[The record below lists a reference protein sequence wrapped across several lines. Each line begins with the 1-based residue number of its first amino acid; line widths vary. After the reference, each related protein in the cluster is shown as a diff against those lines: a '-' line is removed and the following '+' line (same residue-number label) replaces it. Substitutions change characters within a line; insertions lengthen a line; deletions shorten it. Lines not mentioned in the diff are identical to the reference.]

1 MFRRLDGL
9 SVRTR
14 VLAAVLALS
23 ALGLA
28 VAGGVLFGL
37 QRGQIN
43 QRIDDSLRRSVEE
56 FDTLADIGIDP
67 ETGQEFTRGSQ
78 LVRTVMARTAPA
90 ENEGMVG
97 IVDGQVALTANN
109 SVELRLEN
117 DHELIDK
124 VVAQPETERIILTS
138 IKTGQTTYRAVTV
151 PVQLSSDP
159 THSIFLL
166 AFDYDAELEELGD
179 NFRTYTLISLAALVL
194 ISGVGWLVAGR
205 LLAPVR
211 LVRETAQKI
220 TETDLSRRIPVSGN
234 DDLSELSQTFNEML
248 DRLQG
253 SMTAQRQLLD
263 DVGHELRTPI
273 TIVQGHLELQ
283 DSYDPED
290 VDSVRAIALDELDRM
305 RLLVDDLVTLAGA
318 ERPEFVKPRPL
329 EVGQLTDDVLDKA
342 RTLGDRRWV
351 VDSRAEHMWSL
362 DPKRMTQAWLQLA
375 ANAVKFSPIGSTI
388 GVGSRAVPGELRLWI
403 RDEGAGIAPEDQG
416 RIFARFARGA
426 NGTRAEGSGLGLT
439 IVNAIAHAHGG
450 RVELASAPGH
460 GSTFTIV
467 IQERQPEQED
477 PV

>member
-1 MFRRLDGL
+1 MFRRPGGL

-28 VAGGVLFGL
+28 VAGSVVFGL

-43 QRIDDSLRRSVEE
+43 HRIDDSLRRSVEE
-56 FDTLADIGIDP
+56 LHTLADIGIDP

-78 LVRTVMARTAPA
+78 LVRTVMARTALA
-90 ENEGMVG
+90 QNEGMVG
-97 IVDGQVALTANN
+97 VVDGRVALTANN
-109 SVELRLEN
+109 SVALRLEN
-117 DHELIDK
+117 DHELIEK
-124 VVAQPETERIILTS
+124 IVAQPQTERIILTS
-138 IKTGQTTYRAVTV
+138 IETGQTTYRAVAV

-159 THSIFLL
+159 AHSTFVL
-166 AFDYDAELEELGD
+166 AFDYDAELRELGD

-205 LLAPVR
+205 LLAPIR
-211 LVRETAQKI
+211 LVRETAKNI

-234 DDLSELSQTFNEML
+234 DDLSELSRSFNEML

-283 DSYDPED
+283 DSHDPAD
-290 VDSVRAIALDELDRM
+290 VGSVRAVALDELDRM

-329 EVGQLTDDVLDKA
+329 EIGQLTDDVLDKA

-375 ANAVKFSPIGSTI
+375 ANAVKFSPAGSTI
-388 GVGSRAVPGELRLWI
+388 AVGSRAASGQLRLWI

-416 RIFARFARGA
+416 RIFERFARGA

-450 RVELASAPGH
+450 RVELASAPGQ

-477 PV
+477 PA